1 MTRFRSRRAR
11 SEAVPSSMV
20 LPEDAEVDLRLAGD
34 SVTVTVRG
42 EVDLHASP
50 QLRARLA
57 AAVEEEA
64 ELVLVHLDGV
74 TLLDSTGLGV
84 IVGAWKAQRAAGR
97 RLEIVCSRPEPLKT
111 LRLTGLDRV
120 VTVHPGL
127 PGAPGAQPRQ

>member
-1 MTRFRSRRAR
+1 MTRRDTRRAR
-11 SEAVPSSMV
+11 PETAPSSLA
-20 LPEDAEVDLRLAGD
+20 LPEDAEVDLRLAGEA
-34 SVTVTVRG
+34 VTVTVRG

-57 AAVEEEA
+57 AAVEEEVD
-64 ELVLVHLDGV
+64 LVLVHLDGV
-74 TLLDSTGLGV
+74 TLIDSTGLGV

-97 RLEIVCSRPEPLKT
+97 ELEIVCSRPEPLKM

-127 PGAPGAQPRQ
+127 PESSA

>member
-1 MTRFRSRRAR
+1 MTRHDTRRAG
-11 SEAVPSSMV
+11 ALGPSSLA

-34 SVTVTVRG
+34 VVTVTVRG

-64 ELVLVHLDGV
+64 QLVLVHLDGV
-74 TLLDSTGLGV
+74 TLIDSTGLGV

-97 RLEIVCSRPEPLKT
+97 ELEIVCSRPEPLKM

-127 PGAPGAQPRQ
+127 PESSA

>member
-11 SEAVPSSMV
+11 SEAGPSSMV

-57 AAVEEEA
+57 AAVDEEV

-74 TLLDSTGLGV
+74 TLIDSTGLGV

-97 RLEIVCSRPEPLKT
+97 RLEIVCSRPEPLKM

-127 PGAPGAQPRQ
+127 PGSPQEPRQ